1 MSQLR
6 DRREFLRLGLGAA
19 AAVASAGAAGFAR
32 TAAAQQFATKSLNV
46 RQLRDSLYQL
56 EGAASNMLLFDHRA
70 ARLMVDSGAADNG
83 AELALIISQR
93 LGGAPVGVLLN
104 THWHPEHTGGNDML
118 GRGGA
123 KIIAHETTR
132 LWMGTEYYVDWQDKT
147 YEPRADIAL
156 PNDTFYSSDPQPI
169 AIDIGDERIEY
180 GHLREAHTDGDIY
193 VLFRERNVLAAGG
206 AVGGDP
212 RRGAPAYPVP
222 DYATGG
228 WIGGLIAA
236 NEKLLELANEETLIV
251 PHAGPPQSRA
261 DLQAQLAMLR
271 TMRERVESLMRKGKS
286 AAEMIE
292 SGVTKDF
299 DERYG
304 DAGALFVKNVYEGLW
319 WAGRLTNSL

>member
-1 MSQLR
+1 MPELR
-6 DRREFLRLGLGAA
+6 ERREFLRLGVGAA
-19 AAVASAGAAGFAR
+19 AAVACAGVAGLAR
-32 TAAAQQFATKSLNV
+32 TGRAQQFTTKSLNV
-46 RQLRDSLYQL
+46 RQLREGLYQL
-56 EGAASNMLLFDHRA
+56 EGAASNMLMFDHRA
-70 ARLMVDSGAADNG
+70 ARLMVDSGTADNG

-104 THWHPEHTGGNDML
+104 THWHPDHTGGNDLL

-123 KIIAHETTR
+123 KIIAHESTR
-132 LWMGTEYYVDWQDKT
+132 LWMSTEYYVDWQDKT

-169 AIDIGDERIEY
+169 VLDAGDEHIEY

-212 RRGAPAYPVP
+212 RRGAAAYPVP

-228 WIGGLIAA
+228 WIGGLIDA
-236 NEKLLELANEETLIV
+236 NEKLLALTNDDTLIV
-251 PHAGPPQSRA
+251 PHAGPPQTRG

-271 TMRERVESLMRKGKS
+271 TMRERVENLMRKGRS

-304 DAGALFVKNVYEGLW
+304 DGGALFVRNVYEGLW

>member
-1 MSQLR
+1 MSELC
-6 DRREFLRLGLGAA
+6 DRREFLRLGVGAA
-19 AAVASAGAAGFAR
+19 AAVVSGGAAGLAS
-32 TAAAQQFATKSLNV
+32 AQQFATKSLNV
-46 RQLRDSLYQL
+46 RLLREGLYQL
-56 EGAASNMLLFDHRA
+56 EGLASNMLLFDHRA
-70 ARLMVDSGAADNG
+70 ARLMVDSGSADVG

-104 THWHPEHTGGNDML
+104 THWHPDHTGGNDML

-123 KIIAHETTR
+123 KIIAHESTR
-132 LWMGTEYYVDWQDKT
+132 LWMSTEYYVDWQDKT
-147 YEPRADIAL
+147 YEPRAEIAL

-169 AIDIGDERIEY
+169 SVDIGDESIEY

-193 VLFRERNVLAAGG
+193 VLFRGRNVLAAGG

-212 RRGAPAYPVP
+212 RREAPAYPVP

-236 NEKLLELANEETLIV
+236 NEKLIELTNDDTLIV
-251 PHAGPPQSRA
+251 PHAGPPQTRA
-261 DLQAQLAMLR
+261 DLQQQLAMLR
-271 TMRERVESLMRKGKS
+271 TMRERVENLMRKGKS

-304 DAGALFVKNVYEGLW
+304 DDGALFVRNVYEGLW